1 MIESISVCFKCLETN
16 FVFIVHTCEIMIIL
30 TYFFFLDVIIAD
42 CCWWCCCCCFIC
54 TSYRIIKQCNRE
66 QRIAHNCYYRT
77 EKKNTPQ
84 RRQRKWNVKRLVYT
98 SIGSLVRTCTFIYI
112 WRTFCIYVYANR
124 AWNGRWARNGAIENE
139 MEREQLEN
147 IAYQTHQIQPVN
159 QQLMRFTFNDQ
170 DYLST
175 NQYHNIYLW
184 YIQQLQVLA
193 NWFQNRGESY

>member
-112 WRTFCIYVYANR
+112 YDEHFVFMYMLI
-124 AWNGRWARNGAIENE
+124 
-139 MEREQLEN
+139 ERETGDERETVRLR
-147 IAYQTHQIQPVN
+147 
-159 QQLMRFTFNDQ
+159 MRWNESNLKILHTRHTKFN
-170 DYLST
+170 L
-175 NQYHNIYLW
+175 
-184 YIQQLQVLA
+184 
-193 NWFQNRGESY
+193 